1 MKMRHYSN
9 GFAICLLLQG
19 VNIWHRGVLLH
30 MLGSLEHVQC
40 KHCYLL
46 MTASRAGPDRD
57 ITFFLRA
64 AVVHSNEHL
73 EHMLGGIC
81 MPLSGV

>member
-1 MKMRHYSN
+1 
-9 GFAICLLLQG
+9 
-19 VNIWHRGVLLH
+19 
-30 MLGSLEHVQC
+30 
-40 KHCYLL
+40 

-64 AVVHSNEHL
+64 AVVLSNEHL
-73 EHMLGGIC
+73 EHMLGGIR

>member
-1 MKMRHYSN
+1 
-9 GFAICLLLQG
+9 
-19 VNIWHRGVLLH
+19 
-30 MLGSLEHVQC
+30 
-40 KHCYLL
+40 
-46 MTASRAGPDRD
+46 MTAWRAGPDRD

>member
-1 MKMRHYSN
+1 
-9 GFAICLLLQG
+9 
-19 VNIWHRGVLLH
+19 
-30 MLGSLEHVQC
+30 
-40 KHCYLL
+40 

-64 AVVHSNEHL
+64 AVVHSNELL
-73 EHMLGGIC
+73 EHMLGGIR